1 MRIRQGPDH
10 NSLELH
16 SGTATV
22 FQMVFGLGF
31 GVVGFLFAASV
42 TSTIFFSH
50 RATGMSSDPWW
61 VLLLPLIFLIVGISV
76 AGSGAKIP
84 TRLQRFGPSEVHT
97 RQWFGLKRNDETF
110 DAAHGHHLALHTDER
125 IRRNKNGSTRY
136 RISTLALVT
145 RDGAEVVIGKQQRS
159 GLGGNQPLLEQAGEL
174 SHFLGLPLER
184 TGYGAPVGYDI
195 PPDGF
200 TGAPQPPHSGFHH
213 GGQPP
218 QAGGGLP
225 NWVRG
230 EGNHS

>member
-76 AGSGAKIP
+76 AGSGAKSALVC
-84 TRLQRFGPSEVHT
+84 RDSGPAKSTLV
-97 RQWFGLKRNDETF
+97 
-110 DAAHGHHLALHTDER
+110 
-125 IRRNKNGSTRY
+125 NGS
-136 RISTLALVT
+136 V
-145 RDGAEVVIGKQQRS
+145 
-159 GLGGNQPLLEQAGEL
+159 
-174 SHFLGLPLER
+174 
-184 TGYGAPVGYDI
+184 
-195 PPDGF
+195 
-200 TGAPQPPHSGFHH
+200 
-213 GGQPP
+213 
-218 QAGGGLP
+218 
-225 NWVRG
+225 
-230 EGNHS
+230 